1 MFLTR
6 DFEILDLSEKEGFQ
20 RVAFKFIQF
29 PHILVAVRIQCQRRQ
44 TKWRNYYTYGVR
56 KFFLLILKSSSFFRV
71 FTSSLKVLTLKIRF
85 LTITPYSPLPRWRT
99 PHLVCL
105 HVKYCVPFSCQFPF
119 TYCQAAPAR
128 MEILQNRDFLFLLT
142 DLCIL
147 YREEEFK
154 YHKGFPTDLLNV

>member
-56 KFFLLILKSSSFFRV
+56 KFFLLILKSSSFFRA
-71 FTSSLKVLTLKIRF
+71 FTSSLKVLTLKKRF
-85 LTITPYSPLPRWRT
+85 LTITPYSPPQDEGHPILCVYVWSTVYHFLVNSLLHIVKLPLLEWKFYKT
-99 PHLVCL
+99 EISISFWQI
-105 HVKYCVPFSCQFPF
+105 CVFYIEKKS
-119 TYCQAAPAR
+119 
-128 MEILQNRDFLFLLT
+128 
-142 DLCIL
+142 
-147 YREEEFK
+147 
-154 YHKGFPTDLLNV
+154 LNITKDSPQIC